1 MRGTIFELLKVGDF
15 SHYSFQKYNSH
26 SVKYD
31 SESGCMRALL
41 AAQSPERIPADITTK
56 NPYSPIGVKQ
66 YTSECQGRE
75 FPKWMDGWG
84 SKGSFNLPHY
94 LKYYQSRCVH
104 SKYGPKNGQV
114 FFSKKLDFTT
124 KFTNYVHQVFR
135 LFFIRNIFCER
146 LKSCDKP
153 TSSVPYSIKW
163 CSSVHCDRFIL
174 SLC

>member
-1 MRGTIFELLKVGDF
+1 MRRTIFELLKVGDF

-41 AAQSPERIPADITTK
+41 VAQSPERIPADITTK

-114 FFSKKLDFTT
+114 FFFKKT
-124 KFTNYVHQVFR
+124 
-135 LFFIRNIFCER
+135 
-146 LKSCDKP
+146 
-153 TSSVPYSIKW
+153 
-163 CSSVHCDRFIL
+163 
-174 SLC
+174 